1 MFQWKSGVLRA
12 AAATLCAAAAAV
24 TWGAAGTP
32 AAQPQDRRDRQDRQD
47 RLAGGIGITVYSDA
61 NYRGD
66 NATFR
71 NDEPDLRQA
80 RFEGR
85 ISSFRIADGEVWEVC
100 EGVNYRPPCQVF
112 SGTESNLQN
121 RRWNDRIMSLRRV
134 RGGNGR
140 GDGGFPFPGGGGR
153 GGGGSLVLYSDKRF
167 RGQERR
173 VVGPTSS
180 LGSYNDRAES
190 VRVNG
195 GVWELCEDNDY
206 GKCRTVDR
214 DLPDLGSIG
223 LNKRLSSARPLY
235 GGGRRGRGGDDGYP
249 GGGYPGGGPQRARL
263 VLYDGDRYRGA
274 ARTLDD
280 AEGRL
285 GGFSRAQSAQ
295 VTGSWQLCDGPNFT
309 GRCVTL
315 SEDVPN
321 LDRYGLTRIGSA
333 QPLGGRR

>member
-1 MFQWKSGVLRA
+1 MFQWKSGMLAAVAATLCVAGAAATLGA
-12 AAATLCAAAAAV
+12 AAATLGAAAAA
-24 TWGAAGTP
+24 
-32 AAQPQDRRDRQDRQD
+32 QPQARQM
-47 RLAGGIGITVYSDA
+47 GGIGITVYSDA

-100 EGVNYRPPCQVF
+100 EGINYRPPCQVF

-121 RRWNDRIMSLRRV
+121 RNWNDRIMSLRRV

-140 GDGGFPFPGGGGR
+140 GDGGFPFPR
-153 GGGGSLVLYSDKRF
+153 GGGGGGGGGERAGLILYSDKRF
-167 RGQERR
+167 RGSERR
-173 VVGPTSS
+173 IVGPTSS
-180 LGSYNDRAES
+180 LGSFNDRAES

-206 GKCRTVDR
+206 GKCRSVDR

-235 GGGRRGRGGDDGYP
+235 GGGR
-249 GGGYPGGGPQRARL
+249 
-263 VLYDGDRYRGA
+263 
-274 ARTLDD
+274 
-280 AEGRL
+280 
-285 GGFSRAQSAQ
+285 
-295 VTGSWQLCDGPNFT
+295 
-309 GRCVTL
+309 
-315 SEDVPN
+315 
-321 LDRYGLTRIGSA
+321 
-333 QPLGGRR
+333 GRR